1 MFQVKIECKSVYK
14 KKKKESVYKKGNP
27 VLELAR
33 RTDAEAEDPVFLSS
47 DVNS

>member
-1 MFQVKIECKSVYK
+1 MFQVKIECKSVY